1 MEVASNVRELI
12 KPANSSPPPRPS
24 ILLSC
29 LDQIAPRVYMPFLY
43 FFARFIPSNQ
53 LKLSLSKTLSLFY
66 PLAGRYKLLP
76 NQALEIQC
84 CDSGIEFFEAL
95 ASKSLEEELGSFHE
109 FNPSLDSLASRE
121 AFPTQETTE
130 LPLRSRWSCHSR
142 FRESLGADFL
152 RPGASRQ
159 SATLG
164 NDPCSCNLTQFPPES
179 TPAEYQIEPPPFPD
193 TSNVERS
200 ILSFTSSGIRSL
212 LKSDTT
218 ATRFE
223 ILAAHLWIAITRAR
237 TELSLLQ
244 PHEETRLG
252 FAVNG
257 RKRFNPPIPD
267 GFLGN
272 AVFLAIASSSIE
284 QLLAGSIDGVVN
296 LIQEAKRRI
305 THQHMLSTA
314 AWIASRKCP
323 LEISLSFNH
332 SDLVISSWQRLEIA
346 GADFGSG
353 KPVFAG
359 TMGIVWAGV
368 AIIFPEIEGN
378 DRLVVN
384 TMLERDQMDVVRRDP
399 GLIV

>member
-130 LPLRSRWSCHSR
+130 LPLVSIKLTRFLCGGACLQVATHHSAAD
-142 FRESLGADFL
+142 GVATADFVKSWAL
-152 RPGASRQ
+152 ISSGQEHRVNPPHLERSLLLQPDAI
-159 SATLG
+159 
-164 NDPCSCNLTQFPPES
+164 PPES

-272 AVFLAIASSSIE
+272 AVFLAIASSSVE
-284 QLLAGSIDGVVN
+284 QLLAGSIDGAVN

-314 AWIASRKCP
+314 R
-323 LEISLSFNH
+323 
-332 SDLVISSWQRLEIA
+332 
-346 GADFGSG
+346 
-353 KPVFAG
+353 
-359 TMGIVWAGV
+359 
-368 AIIFPEIEGN
+368 
-378 DRLVVN
+378 
-384 TMLERDQMDVVRRDP
+384 
-399 GLIV
+399 

>member
-1 MEVASNVRELI
+1 
-12 KPANSSPPPRPS
+12 
-24 ILLSC
+24 
-29 LDQIAPRVYMPFLY
+29 MPFLY
-43 FFARFIPSNQ
+43 FIARFSPSNQ

-76 NQALEIQC
+76 NQALKIQC
-84 CDSGIEFFEAL
+84 CDSGIEFFA
-95 ASKSLEEELGSFHE
+95 ATH
-109 FNPSLDSLASRE
+109 
-121 AFPTQETTE
+121 
-130 LPLRSRWSCHSR
+130 HSAAD
-142 FRESLGADFL
+142 GVATADFVKAWAL
-152 RPGASRQ
+152 ISSGQEHRVNPPHLERSLLLQPDAI
-159 SATLG
+159 
-164 NDPCSCNLTQFPPES
+164 PPES

-193 TSNVERS
+193 PSNVERA

-244 PHEETRLG
+244 LHEETRLG
-252 FAVNG
+252 FVVNG

-267 GFLGN
+267 GN
-272 AVFLAIASSSIE
+272 AVFLAIASSSVE
-284 QLLAGSIDGVVN
+284 QLLAGSIDGAVN
-296 LIQEAKRRI
+296 LIQEAKCRI

-323 LEISLSFNH
+323 LKISLSFKP
-332 SDLVISSWQRLEIA
+332 SDLVISSWQRLEMA

-368 AIIFPEIEGN
+368 AIILPEIEGN

-384 TMLERDQMDVVRRDP
+384 TMLERGQMDVVRRDP
-399 GLIV
+399 GLII